1 MSKIGA
7 PSKGDY
13 LGGGGKGHFLH
24 RSKIPRR
31 LCAYFR
37 MRQCSSLFGGVA
49 VTSAVN
55 QAQDE
60 SFRCAS

>member
-31 LCAYFR
+31 LCVFSDAPVFVIVHHY
-37 MRQCSSLFGGVA
+37 SV
-49 VTSAVN
+49 V
-55 QAQDE
+55 
-60 SFRCAS
+60 